1 LANACAGVS
10 LKGVATVELPRD
22 GACADKAGTG
32 ARRVWLDIDNPP
44 QVQYLYPFRAAFEA
58 RGCEVVV
65 TARDYGN
72 AVELLRQRT
81 DDFHLVGRA
90 FGASKLSKAT
100 GTLARARRLSA
111 LLKRVGRPDVLLA
124 ASRPAALTARRFG
137 IPSFIV
143 GDYEFAN
150 AGFYRHTGSFILHP
164 DVVEPA
170 SFTEQGMRA
179 ERLIAFRGLKEDISF
194 SEVDL
199 DAVPAWPLPAGVN
212 RETAIVLVRPPAEK
226 SHYYEERSRAL
237 GLALLEHLA
246 AREEATVVYAP
257 RYPEQADDLARFEW
271 RNEPVVLRESV
282 PFVSLL
288 KAVDLVVCSGGT
300 FLREAAYLGIPAY
313 SIFGSRI
320 GGVDRHLER
329 IGRVALISAPG
340 ELDRI
345 LLRKRG
351 DLDRLASNPA
361 LLGVIVQLVEARL
374 AALTNSPNG

>member
-1 LANACAGVS
+1 
-10 LKGVATVELPRD
+10 VATVELLRH
-22 GACADKAGTG
+22 GARADRAGTG
-32 ARRVWLDIDNPP
+32 PRRVWLDIDNPP
-44 QVQYLYPFRAAFEA
+44 QVQYLYPFRAAFES
-58 RGCEVVV
+58 RGFEVVV

-81 DDFHLVGRA
+81 DDFHVVGRA

-100 GTLARARRLSA
+100 GTLRRARQLSA
-111 LLKRVGRPDVLLA
+111 LFRSIGRPDVLLA
-124 ASRPAALTARRFG
+124 ASRPAALVARRYR

-164 DVVEPA
+164 DAVDPA

-199 DAVPAWPLPAGVN
+199 DAVPAWPLPDGVRPN
-212 RETAIVLVRPPAEK
+212 TAIVLVRPPAEK
-226 SHYYEERSRAL
+226 SHYFDERSRAL
-237 GLALLEHLA
+237 VLGLLEHLA
-246 AREEATVVYAP
+246 GREEATVVYAP
-257 RYPEQADDLARFEW
+257 RYPEQVEDLERFEW
-271 RNEPVVLRESV
+271 RNEPVVLGESV

-300 FLREAAYLGIPAY
+300 ILREAAYLGIPAY
-313 SIFGSRI
+313 SIFQSRI

-329 IGRVALISAPG
+329 IGRVSLISDPG

-345 LLRKRG
+345 RLRRRG

-361 LLGVIVQLVEARL
+361 LLGEIVRLVETRL
-374 AALTNSPNG
+374 VPRTNSPNG